1 MSTLRTLAQALTD
14 AGQAMHAPHPQGG
27 LEDTMEALAH
37 TARAAV
43 PGFDQMSVSV
53 VRPDGTV
60 TTMAAT
66 DGWARDMDNL
76 QYEVDQGPC
85 LDALRD
91 EALVLVEAF
100 PTQGHNWPLY
110 APRAA
115 KAGVQ
120 AQMGVRIRE
129 ADETLGS
136 LNFYSTSA
144 DMIQPGA
151 ARRAGLFATHAA
163 IALAYARHADD
174 EKAGLPDRHVVA
186 RAVTVLME
194 RFQISEDRATYYL
207 IRIATVAELPLD
219 DVAHQVL
226 HEVSSEAT

>member
-1 MSTLRTLAQALTD
+1 MSNLRTLAQALSD
-14 AGQAMHAPHPQGG
+14 AGQAMHGPHPQGG
-27 LEDTMEALAH
+27 LEDTLEALAYA
-37 TARAAV
+37 ARAAV

-53 VRPDGTV
+53 IRRDGTV

-85 LDALRD
+85 LDAVRR
-91 EALVLVEAF
+91 EALVLGEAF
-100 PTQGHNWPLY
+100 ATQGHNWPLY

-115 KAGVQ
+115 EAGVQ

-129 ADETLGS
+129 NDEALGS

-151 ARRAGLFATHAA
+151 ARRAGLFADHAA
-163 IALAYARHADD
+163 IALAYARRVDD
-174 EKAGLPDRHVVA
+174 QKAGIPARPPVA
-186 RAVTVLME
+186 QAVTVLME
-194 RFQISEDRATYYL
+194 RFRISEDRATYYL
-207 IRIATVAELPLD
+207 VRVATVAELPLE

-226 HEVSSEAT
+226 HEVSGEAT